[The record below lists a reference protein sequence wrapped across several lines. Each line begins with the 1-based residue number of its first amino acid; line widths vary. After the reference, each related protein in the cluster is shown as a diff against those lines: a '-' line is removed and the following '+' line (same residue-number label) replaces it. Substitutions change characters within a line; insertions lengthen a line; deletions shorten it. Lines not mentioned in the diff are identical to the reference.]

1 MAELP
6 TGTVTFLFTD
16 IEGSTRLLHELGDA
30 YADVLAEHRSVLR
43 SAFAEHGGV
52 EVDTQGDAFFVAFAR
67 ATDAVASAADAQ
79 RALFSTPMRVRM
91 GIHTGEPLRTAEGY
105 AGVDVH
111 RGARLAAAG
120 HGGQVLLS
128 QAARELVGDDLST
141 EYALL
146 DLGEHVLKDLT
157 RPQRIFQLVAEG
169 IDRDFPP
176 LSTLASRPTNLP
188 PQATPLIGRERELA
202 EVAAVLGRTEVRV
215 LTLTGPGGAG
225 KTRIA
230 LHAAAELLDE
240 FRHGAFFVDLA
251 PVRDPAHVVPT
262 IAQTL
267 SVKEGAGRSLHEAVG
282 EFLRERELLLVLDN
296 FEHVVEAAPD
306 VIELL
311 LQAPSVKTL
320 IASRA
325 PMRVAG
331 EHEYPVPELADSE
344 AAALFM
350 ERAQA
355 IQPAFQDGN
364 GALIAEICRRLDGL
378 PLAIEL
384 AAARIKLLTPQAL
397 LDRLDRRLPV
407 LTGGGRD
414 VPDRQRTLRDTI
426 AWSYELLDDSDRRA
440 FRRLAVFPGSC
451 SLEAADE
458 VCEAELDVLGSLVEK
473 SLVRQEEGRLTMLET
488 IREYA
493 SEQLDLSADAG
504 QMNERHATYFLLAAE
519 EHGSGPRHRSA
530 DAFTWWDD
538 ERENVLAA
546 IAWARETS
554 AEELEFRLLLAAA
567 YYLEL
572 LGVYGV
578 GPRIESLLERFP
590 EAPAA
595 IRARGLNQCA
605 SFSWRR
611 GNNDSAREFAQ
622 EALGLA
628 RSSGSHDL
636 VVHSLINLAIAAANS
651 GRQDLA
657 KAYYEEAEGVAREH
671 KTTEHWAI
679 AVVDNNLGNLAL
691 QHHDYAEAR
700 ARFERSL
707 AESRRHNLAF
717 QVANNLLDLGT
728 TDLAQHEFVQAG
740 VRFRECLPLCESLG
754 FRELLS
760 WVFEGAAAISVSRDE
775 AGHGARL
782 LGAAKPM
789 QEAAGIDGSYYPVGL
804 ELRERTTRAAKE
816 LIGESDFTSAW
827 LAGKELGLEESV
839 SLAKS
844 ALDEAPAPA

>member
-1 MAELP
+1 
-6 TGTVTFLFTD
+6 
-16 IEGSTRLLHELGDA
+16 
-30 YADVLAEHRSVLR
+30 
-43 SAFAEHGGV
+43 
-52 EVDTQGDAFFVAFAR
+52 
-67 ATDAVASAADAQ
+67 
-79 RALFSTPMRVRM
+79 MRVRM

-105 AGVDVH
+105 AGMDVH
-111 RGARLAAAG
+111 RGARIAAAG

-128 QAARELVGDDLST
+128 QTARELVGDDLST

-146 DLGEHVLKDLT
+146 DLGEHGLKDLT

-202 EVAAVLGRTEVRV
+202 EVAAVLGRTDVRV

-251 PVRDPAHVVPT
+251 VVRDPALVVPT

-267 SVKEGAGRSLHEAVG
+267 SVKEGAGRSLPEALG
-282 EFLRERELLLVLDN
+282 DFLGARQLLLVLDN

-325 PMRVAG
+325 PMRVAA

-397 LDRLDRRLPV
+397 LERLDRRLPV
-407 LTGGGRD
+407 LTGGGRE

-440 FRRLAVFPGSC
+440 FRRLAVFAGSC

-458 VCEAELDVLGSLVEK
+458 VCEAELDVLASLVEK

-493 SEQLDLSADAG
+493 SEQLDQSADAG

-519 EHGSGPRHRSA
+519 EHGSGPLHRSE
-530 DAFTWWDD
+530 DAFTWWDK

-546 IAWARETS
+546 IAWARETG

-567 YYLEL
+567 SYLEL
-572 LGVYGV
+572 LGMYGG

-590 EAPAA
+590 EAPPA
-595 IRARGLNQCA
+595 IRARGLLQCA
-605 SFSWRR
+605 TFSWRR

-622 EALGLA
+622 EALDLA

-636 VVHSLINLAIAAANS
+636 VVHSLINLAIASQGS

-657 KAYYEEAEGVAREH
+657 KAYYEEAERVAREH
-671 KTTEHWAI
+671 KTTDDWAI
-679 AVVDNNLGNLAL
+679 A
-691 QHHDYAEAR
+691 
-700 ARFERSL
+700 S
-707 AESRRHNLAF
+707 S
-717 QVANNLLDLGT
+717 T
-728 TDLAQHEFVQAG
+728 T
-740 VRFRECLPLCESLG
+740 
-754 FRELLS
+754 
-760 WVFEGAAAISVSRDE
+760 
-775 AGHGARL
+775 
-782 LGAAKPM
+782 
-789 QEAAGIDGSYYPVGL
+789 
-804 ELRERTTRAAKE
+804 
-816 LIGESDFTSAW
+816 TS
-827 LAGKELGLEESV
+827 ETS
-839 SLAKS
+839 
-844 ALDEAPAPA
+844 P

>member
-30 YADVLAEHRSVLR
+30 YGDVLAEHRHLLR
-43 SAFAEHGGV
+43 DAFAAHGGV

-67 ATDAVASAADAQ
+67 ATDAVAAAAEAQ
-79 RALFSTPMRVRM
+79 GALVSTPLRVRM

-105 AGVDVH
+105 AGMDLH
-111 RGARLAAAG
+111 RGARIAAAG

-128 QAARELVGDDLST
+128 QTTRELVEGDLSS
-141 EYALL
+141 EYALI

-169 IDRDFPP
+169 MGRDFPP
-176 LSTLASRPTNLP
+176 LSTLAGRPTNLP

-202 EVAAVLGRTEVRV
+202 EVAAVLGRTDVRV

-251 PVRDPAHVVPT
+251 VVRDPALVVPT

-267 SVKEGAGRSLHEAVG
+267 SVKEGAGRSLPEALG
-282 EFLRERELLLVLDN
+282 DFLGARELLLVLDN

-306 VIELL
+306 VIGLL

-384 AAARIKLLTPQAL
+384 AAARVKLLTPQAL
-397 LDRLDRRLPV
+397 LERLDRRLPV
-407 LTGGGRD
+407 LTGGGRE

-440 FRRLAVFPGSC
+440 FRRLAVFAGSC

-458 VCEAELDVLGSLVEK
+458 VCEAELDVLASLVEK

-493 SEQLDLSADAG
+493 SEQLDQSADAG
-504 QMNERHATYFLLAAE
+504 QMNERHATYFLLAAQ
-519 EHGSGPRHRSA
+519 EHGPRPMDQSGDDFA
-530 DAFTWWDD
+530 WWDK
-538 ERENVLAA
+538 ERENVMAA
-546 IAWARETS
+546 IAWARETG
-554 AEELEFRLLLAAA
+554 AEELEFRLLLAAGA
-567 YYLEL
+567 YLEFI
-572 LGVYGV
+572 GMYG
-578 GPRIESLLERFP
+578 GEPRIASLLERFP
-590 EAPAA
+590 EAPPA
-595 IRARGLNQCA
+595 IRAQGLLLCA
-605 SFSWRR
+605 LFSWRR

-622 EALGLA
+622 EALDLA
-628 RSSGSHDL
+628 RSFGSHDL
-636 VVHSLINLAIAAANS
+636 VVHSLINLAIASQGS
-651 GRQDLA
+651 GREDLA
-657 KAYYEEAEGVAREH
+657 KAYFEEAERVAREH
-671 KTTEHWAI
+671 ETTDDFWAT
-679 AVVDNNLGNLAL
+679 VVENNLGNLAL
-691 QHHDYAEAR
+691 KHHDYAEAR

-707 AESRRHNLAF
+707 AESRRHDLPYH
-717 QVANNLLDLGT
+717 VANNLIDLGT
-728 TDLAQHEFVQAG
+728 TDLAQNEFERAG
-740 VRFRECLPLCESLG
+740 VRFRECLALSESLG

-760 WVFEGAAAISVSRDE
+760 WLFEGAAAISVSHDD
-775 AGHGARL
+775 AGRGARL
-782 LGAAKPM
+782 LGAAKAM
-789 QEAAGIDGSYYPVGL
+789 QEAGGIDGSYYPVAL

-816 LIGESDFTSAW
+816 LIGEPDFTSAW
-827 LAGKELGLEESV
+827 LAGKDLGPDEAIA
-839 SLAKS
+839 LAKS
-844 ALDEAPAPA
+844 ALDEDPGPA

>member
-16 IEGSTRLLHELGDA
+16 IEGSTRLLHDLGDG
-30 YADVLAEHRSVLR
+30 YADVLAEHRRVLR

-67 ATDAVASAADAQ
+67 ATDAVAAAADAQ
-79 RALFSTPMRVRM
+79 RALVSTPMRVRM

-105 AGVDVH
+105 AGMDVH

-128 QAARELVGDDLST
+128 QTARELVEDDLSS
-141 EYALL
+141 EYALI
-146 DLGEHVLKDLT
+146 DLGEHGLKDLT

-169 IDRDFPP
+169 MDRHFPP

-202 EVAAVLGRTEVRV
+202 EVAAVLGRTDVRV

-230 LHAAAELLDE
+230 LHAAAALLDE

-251 PVRDPAHVVPT
+251 LVRDPAHVVPA
-262 IAQTL
+262 IAETL
-267 SVKEGAGRSLHEAVG
+267 SVKEGAGRSLQEAVG
-282 EFLRERELLLVLDN
+282 EFIRERELLLVLDN
-296 FEHVVEAAPD
+296 FEHVIEAAPD
-306 VIELL
+306 VIGLL
-311 LQAPSVKTL
+311 LQASSVKTL

-325 PMRVAG
+325 PMRVAA

-364 GALIAEICRRLDGL
+364 SALIAEICRRLDSL

-397 LDRLDRRLPV
+397 LERLDRRLPV
-407 LTGGGRD
+407 LTGGGRE

-426 AWSYELLDDSDRRA
+426 AWSYELLDDADRRA
-440 FRRLAVFPGSC
+440 FRRLAVFAGSC

-493 SEQLDLSADAG
+493 SEQLDQSAEAG
-504 QMNERHATYFLLAAE
+504 RIGERHAAYFLREAE
-519 EHGSGPRHRSA
+519 KHGSGLFDRQKDTFA
-530 DAFTWWDD
+530 WWDKD
-538 ERENVLAA
+538 RENVLAA
-546 IAWARETS
+546 MTWARDTG
-554 AEELEFRLLLAAA
+554 AEELELRLLVAAA
-567 YYLEL
+567 TYLEL
-572 LGVYGV
+572 RGIYTYE
-578 GPRIESLLERFP
+578 PRMESLLESLP
-590 EAPAA
+590 EAPQA
-595 IRARGLNQCA
+595 IRARGLIYCA
-605 SFSWRR
+605 TFSWRR
-611 GNNDSAREFAQ
+611 GKTDSARVFAQ
-622 EALGLA
+622 EALELA
-628 RSSGSHDL
+628 RACDSDDL
-636 VVHSLINLAIAAANS
+636 IVHALIHLAIAAEVS
-651 GRQDLA
+651 GRHDLA
-657 KAYYEEAEGVAREH
+657 KDYYEEAERHARDHEIGS
-671 KTTEHWAI
+671 HWVHVI
-679 AVVDNNLGNLAL
+679 DNNLGNTAL
-691 QHHDYAEAR
+691 SRHDYAEAR

-707 AESRRHNLAF
+707 AEARRLDVPYH
-717 QVANNLLDLGT
+717 VANSLLDLGT
-728 TDLAQHEFVQAG
+728 TDVAQDEFEQAA
-740 VRFRECLPLCESLG
+740 VCFRECLPLCESLG
-754 FRELLS
+754 FRELLT
-760 WVFEGAAAISVSRDE
+760 WLLEGVAAISVSRVD
-775 AGHGARL
+775 AVSGARL
-782 LGAAKPM
+782 LGAAM
-789 QEAAGIDGSYYPVGL
+789 ALQEDAGIGGSYYPVAL

-816 LIGESDFTSAW
+816 IIGERDFTNAW
-827 LAGKELGLEESV
+827 LAGKELGLDEAIA
-839 SLAKS
+839 LAKTT
-844 ALDEAPAPA
+844 LDEPT